1 MSSIVYQTDRRSG
14 STYAYRSEPVRDPVT
29 GRPSQRR
36 TYLGRVETGEIVP
49 KAAKGK
55 RNRSRVGEAPQEPL
69 TVAESSSLR
78 DESERL
84 RAEVSRLQAR
94 VDELEG
100 LVSRIAAQCG
110 EVLKAGEYQQRGAAY
125 RRHSSAQFSNYSLFD
140 IMNTNAVQNHKK
152 WERGLR
158 WDSTI

>member
-1 MSSIVYQTDRRSG
+1 MSSIVYQTDRRSV
-14 STYAYRSEPVRDPVT
+14 STYAYWSEPVRDPVT

-36 TYLGRVETGEIVP
+36 TYLGRVDPETGEIVP

-55 RNRSRVGEAPQEPL
+55 RNRVGEAPPELL

-110 EVLKAGEYQQRGAAY
+110 EVLGKAE
-125 RRHSSAQFSNYSLFD
+125 
-140 IMNTNAVQNHKK
+140 
-152 WERGLR
+152 
-158 WDSTI
+158 

>member
-36 TYLGRVETGEIVP
+36 TYLGRVDPETGEIVP

-110 EVLKAGEYQQRGAAY
+110 EVLGRGE
-125 RRHSSAQFSNYSLFD
+125 
-140 IMNTNAVQNHKK
+140 
-152 WERGLR
+152 
-158 WDSTI
+158 

>member
-1 MSSIVYQTDRRSG
+1 MSSIVYQTDRRSV

-36 TYLGRVETGEIVP
+36 TYLGRVDPETGEIVP
-49 KAAKGK
+49 MAAKGK
-55 RNRSRVGEAPQEPL
+55 RNRVGEAPQEPL

-84 RAEVSRLQAR
+84 RAEVLRLQAR

-100 LVSRIAAQCG
+100 LVSRIAARCG
-110 EVLKAGEYQQRGAAY
+110 EVLGKAE
-125 RRHSSAQFSNYSLFD
+125 
-140 IMNTNAVQNHKK
+140 
-152 WERGLR
+152 
-158 WDSTI
+158 

>member
-1 MSSIVYQTDRRSG
+1 MSSIMYQTDRRSV

-36 TYLGRVETGEIVP
+36 TYLGRVDPETGEIVP

-55 RNRSRVGEAPQEPL
+55 RNRVGEAPPEQL

-84 RAEVSRLQAR
+84 RAEVLRLQAR

-110 EVLKAGEYQQRGAAY
+110 EVLKAGE
-125 RRHSSAQFSNYSLFD
+125 
-140 IMNTNAVQNHKK
+140 
-152 WERGLR
+152 
-158 WDSTI
+158 